1 MNTNKS
7 FLKLSLLVVPVIFL
21 AGCNWF
27 SSEKDASTDATVLAT
42 VGGKTLLT
50 AGQFEQELE
59 QIMESNPQLRQLL
72 PMMPDLKENILKSVV
87 DREVMSFW
95 IKEQGIDKTEDY
107 KKDMAK
113 MQQQVKLA
121 LNMQYFSKSHEA
133 KPSEEDIK
141 DFYDKNKD
149 TMPQLL
155 ISKATDKEKAKY
167 RPFEQVKEG
176 LAQYL
181 AREATMKSVEKALD
195 DYKATKNIVINDEF
209 LKAEK
214 EKAQQE
220 QAAAMQTVT
229 QPAALPAAPVA
240 AKPAPVKVAPEKAAA
255 AKSAQAA

>member
-1 MNTNKS
+1 MNMNKS
-7 FLKLSLLVVPVIFL
+7 FFKLSLIIVPALFL

-27 SSEKDASTDATVLAT
+27 SSDKSPVLAT
-42 VGGKTLLT
+42 IDGKTLLT
-50 AGQFEQELE
+50 VNQFEQELE

-95 IKEQGIDKTEDY
+95 VKEQGIDKAEDY

-121 LNMQYFSKSHEA
+121 LNMQYFSKAHEA
-133 KPSEEDIK
+133 KPSEQELLE
-141 DFYDKNKD
+141 FYEKNKE

-181 AREATMKSVEKALD
+181 SREATMKSVEKALD
-195 DYKATKNIVINDEF
+195 EYKTSKKIILNDEF

-220 QAAAMQTVT
+220 QAAAMQAA

-240 AKPAPVKVAPEKAAA
+240 AAPAPAKVAPVK
-255 AKSAQAA
+255 AKPVSAKPAQAA

>member
-1 MNTNKS
+1 MNMNKS
-7 FLKLSLLVVPVIFL
+7 FFKLSLIVVPALFL

-27 SSEKDASTDATVLAT
+27 SSDKSSVLAT
-42 VGGKTLLT
+42 IDGKTLLT
-50 AGQFEQELE
+50 ENQFNQELE

-95 IKEQGIDKTEDY
+95 IKEKGIDKSEAY
-107 KKDMAK
+107 KKDMVK
-113 MQQQVKLA
+113 MEKQVKLA
-121 LNMQYFSKSHEA
+121 LDMQYFSKEHEA
-133 KPSEEDIK
+133 RPSDQELLE
-141 DFYDKNKD
+141 FYEKNKE

-181 AREATMKSVEKALD
+181 SREATMKNVEKALD
-195 DYKATKNIVINDEF
+195 DYKADKKIVLNDEF

-220 QAAAMQTVT
+220 QAAAVQAA
-229 QPAALPAAPVA
+229 QPAEQPKAPVA
-240 AKPAPVKVAPEKAAA
+240 EKVDSAKVAPVKAAPAKPARAA
-255 AKSAQAA
+255 